1 MAYLV
6 GIGGGSGSGKTTIA
20 NALLRFFPEASSFSY
35 DTYYLDH
42 SNISLE
48 ERSKLNYDDPKALDE
63 EALIRDLAAL
73 KRNETIYLPQYDFA
87 LHTRKKETTPFPPTN
102 IIFVDGVMTLAIDNP
117 KSHFDF
123 CVYVDCDS
131 DIRLLRR
138 IIRDVKER
146 GRTVESVLSQYLA
159 SVRPM
164 HHKFVEPGRVYA
176 DFTFNNTKNDGVDD
190 AQLRA
195 LAMAIQNNLK

>member
-20 NALLRFFPEASSFSY
+20 NALLRFFPEASCFSY

-42 SNISLE
+42 SDLSPE
-48 ERSKLNYDDPKALDE
+48 ERAALNYDDPKALDE
-63 EALIRDLAAL
+63 EAFIKDLDSL
-73 KRNETIYLPQYDFA
+73 RKDETIFLPQYDFA
-87 LHTRKKETTPFPPTN
+87 KHCRKKETTEFAPTDV
-102 IIFVDGVMTLAIDNP
+102 IFVDGVMALAIDNP
-117 KSHFDF
+117 QAHFDF
-123 CVYVDCDS
+123 CVYVDCDA

-138 IIRDVKER
+138 VMRDVKER

-159 SVRPM
+159 TVRPM
-164 HHKFVEPGRVYA
+164 HFRFVEPGRVYA
-176 DFTFNNTKNDGVDD
+176 DFTFNNTKNDGVDE

-195 LAMAIQNNLK
+195 LAMAIQNALQ